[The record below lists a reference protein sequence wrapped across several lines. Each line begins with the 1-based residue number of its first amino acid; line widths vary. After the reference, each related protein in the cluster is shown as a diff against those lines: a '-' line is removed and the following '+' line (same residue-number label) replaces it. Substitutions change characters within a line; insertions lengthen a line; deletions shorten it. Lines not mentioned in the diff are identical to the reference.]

1 MFSPRAPHAL
11 YFGNQ
16 RVYRTRDRGAHWE
29 TISAG
34 AILVILPTL
43 IVFLCLQRY
52 IYNGFTRGATR

>member
-1 MFSPRAPHAL
+1 MPSQDLGVISTSLFRFKGPC
-11 YFGNQ
+11 
-16 RVYRTRDRGAHWE
+16 GAHWE

-52 IYNGFTRGATR
+52 IYNGFTRGASR